1 MLSSSKRI
9 DLCNGPIFFKVIKY
23 TLPIICTSILQLL
36 FNAADLV
43 VVGRFCGS
51 NSVGAVGATSSLIHM
66 FVNLFIGTSTGVSV
80 AVANAIGE
88 KDENKVSKII
98 HTAIPLSFFVGLFLT
113 LFGTLLS
120 TPLLKL
126 METPADILPLSSLY
140 TRIYFFGMVPSLVFE
155 FSAAVF
161 RASGDTQTPFKYLS
175 FAGIINV
182 LLNIFFV
189 TVIDLDV
196 AGVALATVISQTVSC
211 TLILLALIR
220 RDDYFKLKLKNMHIY
235 FDILKKIL
243 NIGLPA
249 GIQASIFSMSNVI
262 IQSSINSFGAI
273 AVAGNA
279 AAANIEQFVYVT
291 MHSFYQ
297 TSLNFTGQNVG
308 AKKPKRIVK
317 ALSINMICSVTLA
330 VILSNIIIYF
340 ARDLL
345 SIYITDNLASID
357 YGIKRMSYVCRFY
370 FLCGIMEVLTG
381 SIRGMGKSLISM
393 LISIFGVCG
402 IRLGWIF
409 TVFRIEQFHTLD
421 SLYFSYIVSWVAC
434 IIAQIIAFAILYK
447 KLKKKIQET

>member
-1 MLSSSKRI
+1 MLAHSKRL
-9 DLCNGPIFFKVIKY
+9 DLCNGSIFINIVKY
-23 TLPIICTSILQLL
+23 TVPIICTSILQLL

-66 FVNLFIGTSTGVSV
+66 FVNLFIGTATGVSV
-80 AVANAIGE
+80 AVANAVGE
-88 KDENKVSKII
+88 GDENKVSKII

-113 LFGTLLS
+113 VFGAILS
-120 TPLLKL
+120 TPILKL

-140 TRIYFFGMVPSLVFE
+140 IRIYFCGMVPSLVFE
-155 FSAAVF
+155 FAAAIF

-175 FAGIINV
+175 LAGVINV
-182 LLNIFFV
+182 LLNVFFV

-211 TLILLALIR
+211 ILIILALIR
-220 RDDYFKLKLKNMHIY
+220 RNDYFKLKLKKMRID
-235 FDILKKIL
+235 FAVLKRIL

-262 IQSSINSFGAI
+262 IQSSVNSFGAV

-297 TSLNFTGQNVG
+297 TSLNFTGQNAG

-317 ALSINMICSVTLA
+317 AMAVNTICSVTLA
-330 VILSNIIIYF
+330 VILSSVIIYF
-340 ARDLL
+340 AKDLL
-345 SIYITDNLASID
+345 SIYITDNLSSID
-357 YGIKRMSYVCRFY
+357 FGIKRMTYVCRFY

-381 SIRGMGKSLISM
+381 AIRGMGKSLISM
-393 LISIFGVCG
+393 IISIFGVCG

-409 TVFRIEQFHTLD
+409 TVFRMEQFHTLD

-447 KLKKKIQET
+447 RLKKKIQET

>member
-1 MLSSSKRI
+1 MVNGRRL
-9 DLCNGPIFFKVIKY
+9 DLCNGSIFSGVIKY
-23 TLPIICTSILQLL
+23 TVPIICTSILQLL

-66 FVNLFIGTSTGVSV
+66 FVNLFIGTATGVSV
-80 AVANAIGE
+80 TVANAIG
-88 KDENKVSKII
+88 KQDENRVSKVI
-98 HTAIPLSFFVGLFLT
+98 HTAIPLSFFLGLFLT
-113 LFGTLLS
+113 IFGAFLA
-120 TPLLKL
+120 TPLLEL

-140 TRIYFFGMVPSLVFE
+140 IRIYFLGMIPSLIFE
-155 FSAAVF
+155 FAAAVY
-161 RASGDTQTPFKYLS
+161 RASGDTKTPFKYLTL
-175 FAGIINV
+175 AGIINV
-182 LLNIFFV
+182 LLNVFFV
-189 TVIDLDV
+189 TVVDLDV
-196 AGVALATVISQTVSC
+196 AGVAIATVVSQTISC
-211 TLILLALIR
+211 LLILLALMR
-220 RDDYFKLKLKNMHIY
+220 RNDYLRLRLKKMHLY

-262 IQSSINSFGAI
+262 IQSSVNSFGAS

-317 ALSINMICSVTLA
+317 AVGVNMLYSVSFA
-330 VILSNIIIYF
+330 VILSSIIFYF
-340 ARDLL
+340 SRDLL

-357 YGIKRMSYVCRFY
+357 FGIKRMTYVCRLY

-381 SIRGMGKSLISM
+381 AIRGMGKSLVSM

-402 IRLGWIF
+402 LRLGWIF
-409 TVFRIEQFHTLD
+409 TVFRMERYHTLD
-421 SLYFSYIVSWVAC
+421 SLYLTYSISWIAC

-447 KLKKKIQET
+447 RFKKKIK